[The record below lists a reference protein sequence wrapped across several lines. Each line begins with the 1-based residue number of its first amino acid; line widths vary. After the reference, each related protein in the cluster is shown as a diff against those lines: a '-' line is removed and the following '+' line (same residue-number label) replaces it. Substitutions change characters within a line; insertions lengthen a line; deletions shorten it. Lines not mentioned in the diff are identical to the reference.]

1 MDKISNHFPP
11 NVRDQ
16 LVEASKIDEGLEISE
31 KRIEAIDE
39 VIGQAR
45 MMYPKLFRFKRANPP
60 MDTKHQCDE

>member
-16 LVEASKIDEGLEISE
+16 LVEASKVDEGIEEST

-45 MMYPKLFRFKRANPP
+45 LMYPALFRYRRSNPP
-60 MDTKHQCDE
+60 LEG

>member
-11 NVRDQ
+11 NVRDA

-45 MMYPKLFRFKRANPP
+45 MMYPRLFRFKRANPP
-60 MDTKHQCDE
+60 AEERQIT